1 MCAAGAR
8 ARPLRHVAN
17 AAAFAIAVLCLLGA
31 ASREAAAQYSQQGSK
46 LVASDAV
53 GSAQQGY
60 SVAVSADGNT
70 MIVGGIGD
78 NSGDG
83 AAGVYTRS
91 GGVWTEQ
98 QKLIPSDA
106 ANPAE
111 FGYSVALSADGNTAL
126 VGGQGDNNLFGA
138 AWVFTRSGGVWTQQG
153 AKLTVTD
160 QSGSAQFG
168 FSVALSADG
177 NTAIVGGPADSSNI
191 GAAWVFTRGGGVWSE
206 QQKLVGTGYVN
217 FMNTG
222 IVQGWSVALSG
233 DGNTAAVGGPSD
245 NRTGATWVFTRSG
258 GVWSQ
263 QGAKLAAAGYSVALS
278 GGVGNILLV
287 GVNAGATASVFVRNG
302 GVWAQ
307 FAEFTGT
314 PTTGGPIGPSVAL
327 STDGNTALLGGRGDN
342 TNVGAAWVFTFNDGV
357 WTQNGSKLVASDESG
372 AGSFGYGVALSA
384 DGSTAIIGGPGDNS
398 GAGAAWAFVAA
409 PPTVTA
415 LSPAIGAAAG
425 GTSVTITGTNFL
437 GAAAVQFGLANAA
450 SFTIASATS
459 ITAVSPPG
467 GGTVDVTVT
476 NPGGASA
483 TSTADQFTYIGA
495 STPTVT
501 AIAPTSGPPAG
512 GTSVIIS
519 GSGFN
524 GVSAVQFGATSAASF
539 TLNNNNQITATA
551 PAGSGTVDVTV
562 TVGYLTSTTSAAD
575 RFTYGVAPAVTSV
588 APDTGSTA
596 GGTNVTVT
604 GTNFV
609 AGATV
614 NFGGAAATNVN
625 VVSATSITAT
635 SPARSAGIVDVTVT
649 TSGGT
654 SATGA
659 ADGFTYV
666 TTFSLSAGVSGS
678 GTVTSTPSGISCGST
693 CSASFANGT
702 QVTLNETPA
711 SGWVFSG
718 WSGACSGAG
727 SCVVT
732 MSAAENVT
740 AAFLIAQGGLTRTFV
755 SSSGSDTNPCTVTAP
770 CATFAQAFTLTQPTG
785 IIAALDP
792 GKYGPLTI
800 TYPVTVNGNGWA
812 AITATA
818 NGNGITI
825 NADVGNVILTGLKV
839 DGAGAA
845 YNGIVFNSGASLTVS
860 NCIVKDFISNNSVT
874 GNGIMIAPTTGTVDF
889 TIVNTVALNNG
900 SAGIHYLPASG
911 SATATGAI
919 DHVTAANNAIGMA
932 VDLSAASAGSAAV
945 TISNSV
951 ANNNSGGG
959 IVTASAAGTV
969 TVTAD
974 RDEISSNGTGV
985 GVGANTS
992 VLLSRSVIAKN
1003 STYGISNSGT
1013 AASSQDNRIAGNG
1026 NGNVINGTV
1035 LTSVAQQ

>member
-1 MCAAGAR
+1 MGLHPQRRRLEPATEAGR
-8 ARPLRHVAN
+8 HRLCQRLR
-17 AAAFAIAVLCLLGA
+17 
-31 ASREAAAQYSQQGSK
+31 K
-46 LVASDAV
+46 
-53 GSAQQGY
+53 
-60 SVAVSADGNT
+60 
-70 MIVGGIGD
+70 
-78 NSGDG
+78 
-83 AAGVYTRS
+83 
-91 GGVWTEQ
+91 EQ
-98 QKLIPSDA
+98 A
-106 ANPAE
+106 
-111 FGYSVALSADGNTAL
+111 
-126 VGGQGDNNLFGA
+126 
-138 AWVFTRSGGVWTQQG
+138 
-153 AKLTVTD
+153 
-160 QSGSAQFG
+160 
-168 FSVALSADG
+168 
-177 NTAIVGGPADSSNI
+177 
-191 GAAWVFTRGGGVWSE
+191 
-206 QQKLVGTGYVN
+206 
-217 FMNTG
+217 

-233 DGNTAAVGGPSD
+233 DGNTAAVGGPAD
-245 NRTGATWVFTRSG
+245 GNGTGATWIFTRSG

-263 QGAKLAAAGYSVALS
+263 QGAKLAAAGFSVALS

-287 GVNAGATASVFVRNG
+287 GLNAGATASVFVRNG

-327 STDGNTALLGGRGDN
+327 SADGNTALLGGRGDN

-357 WTQNGSKLVASDESG
+357 WTQNGSKLVASDETG

-384 DGSTAIIGGPGDNS
+384 DGSTAVIGGPADNS
-398 GAGAAWAFVAA
+398 DAGAAWAFVAA

-415 LSPAIGAAAG
+415 LSPAIGTAAG

-450 SFTIASATS
+450 SFTITSATS

-467 GGTVDVTVT
+467 GGTIDVTVT
-476 NPGGASA
+476 NAGGTSA

-501 AIAPTSGPPAG
+501 AIAPSSGPPAG

-539 TLNNNNQITATA
+539 TLNNNNHITAIS

-562 TVGYLTSTTSAAD
+562 TVGSLTSVISAAD
-575 RFTYGVAPAVTSV
+575 QFSYGVAPAVTSV
-588 APDTGSTA
+588 APNTGSTA
-596 GGTNVTVT
+596 GGTNVTIT

-614 NFGGAAATNVN
+614 RFGGAAATNVN
-625 VVSATSITAT
+625 VVSTTSITAT
-635 SPARSAGIVDVTVT
+635 SPAGSGIVDVTVT
-649 TSGGT
+649 TARGT

-659 ADGFTYV
+659 ADGFTYLPTLTV
-666 TTFSLSAGVSGS
+666 GVSGS
-678 GTVTSTPSGISCGST
+678 GTVASTPSGISCGST
-693 CSASFANGT
+693 CSASFANGA

-732 MSAAENVT
+732 MSAAESVT
-740 AAFLIAQGGLTRTFV
+740 AAFLIAPGGGGLTRTFV

-812 AITATA
+812 AITATPQ
-818 NGNGITI
+818 GNGITI
-825 NADVGNVILTGLKV
+825 NADVGNVILTGLEV
-839 DGAGAA
+839 DGASAA
-845 YNGIVFNSGASLTVS
+845 YNGIVFNTGTSLTVS

-874 GNGIMIAPTTGTVDF
+874 GNGIMIAPTSGTVDF
-889 TIVNTVALNNG
+889 TIVNTIALNNG

-911 SATATGAI
+911 SAAAIGAI
-919 DHVTAANNAIGMA
+919 DHVTATNNAIGMA
-932 VDLSAASAGSAAV
+932 VDLSAASGGSAAV

-951 ANNNSGGG
+951 ANNN
-959 IVTASAAGTV
+959 
-969 TVTAD
+969 
-974 RDEISSNGTGV
+974 
-985 GVGANTS
+985 
-992 VLLSRSVIAKN
+992 N
-1003 STYGISNSGT
+1003 ST
-1013 AASSQDNRIAGNG
+1013 
-1026 NGNVINGTV
+1026 TV
-1035 LTSVAQQ
+1035 SLRLLRQRRPLP

>member
-1 MCAAGAR
+1 MLPAI
-8 ARPLRHVAN
+8 LR
-17 AAAFAIAVLCLLGA
+17 AAAFTIALIAILGA
-31 ASREAAAQYSQQGSK
+31 APREAAAQYSQQGSK

-70 MIVGGIGD
+70 MIVGGISD

-83 AAGVYTRS
+83 AAWVYIRS

-126 VGGQGDNNLFGA
+126 VGGQGDNNINGA

-153 AKLTVTD
+153 TKLTVTD

-233 DGNTAAVGGPSD
+233 DGNTAAVGGPAD
-245 NRTGATWVFTRSG
+245 NRVGATWVFTRSG

-357 WTQNGSKLVASDESG
+357 WTQNGSKLFASDESG

-384 DGSTAIIGGPGDNS
+384 DGSTAVIGGPADNS

-437 GAAAVQFGLANAA
+437 GAAAVQFGSANAA

-476 NPGGASA
+476 NAGGTSA

-495 STPTVT
+495 ATPTVT

-539 TLNNNNQITATA
+539 TLNNNNQITATS

-575 RFTYGVAPAVTSV
+575 RFTYGTAPAVTSV
-588 APDTGSTA
+588 SPDTGSTA
-596 GGTNVTVT
+596 GGTNVTIT
-604 GTNFV
+604 GTSFI

-614 NFGGAAATNVN
+614 SFGGTAATNVN

-635 SPARSAGIVDVTVT
+635 SPAGSGIVDVTVT
-649 TSGGT
+649 TARGT

-659 ADGFTYV
+659 ADGFTYLPTLTV
-666 TTFSLSAGVSGS
+666 GVSGS

-693 CSASFANGT
+693 CSASFASGT

-732 MSAAENVT
+732 MSAAESVT

-755 SSSGSDTNPCTVTAP
+755 SSSGVDSNPCTVTAP
-770 CATFAQAFTLTQPTG
+770 CATFAHAFTLTQPTG

-812 AITATA
+812 AITAPA
-818 NGNGITI
+818 QGNGITI
-825 NADVGNVILTGLKV
+825 NADVGNVILTGLEV

-860 NCIVKDFISNNSVT
+860 NCIVKDFISSNSVT
-874 GNGIMIAPTTGTVDF
+874 GNGIMIAPISGTVDF
-889 TIVNTVALNNG
+889 TIVNTVALNNA

-911 SATATGAI
+911 SAAAIGAI
-919 DHVTAANNAIGMA
+919 DHVIAANNAIGMA
-932 VDLSAASAGSAAV
+932 VDLSGASGGSAAV
-945 TISNSV
+945 TISNSI
-951 ANNNSGGG
+951 ANNNGSDG

-969 TVTAD
+969 IVTAD

-992 VLLSRSVIAKN
+992 LLLSRSVIATN

-1013 AASSQDNRIAGNG
+1013 AASSADNRIAGNG
-1026 NGNVINGTV
+1026 NSNVVNGTA